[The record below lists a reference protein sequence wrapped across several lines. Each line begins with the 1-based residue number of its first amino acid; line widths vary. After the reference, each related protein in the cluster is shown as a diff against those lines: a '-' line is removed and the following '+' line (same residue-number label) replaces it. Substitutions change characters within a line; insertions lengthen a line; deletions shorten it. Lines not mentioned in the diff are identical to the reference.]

1 MNFKNKTIL
10 ITGGAQGIGFA
21 LSKKFSTMGAN
32 VVIAD
37 KHKDTPNIA
46 EKVLQEISTEKKM
59 KIGKIEDAFEPKI
72 QSIVDNW
79 PTAVDGFRAEAI
91 GLPKPPSLK
100 KIIEQYLELFN

>member
-1 MNFKNKTIL
+1 LDFRFKCVFNFVALHEIDEAKL
-10 ITGGAQGIGFA
+10 GDDRAYGLPA
-21 LSKKFSTMGAN
+21 LS
-32 VVIAD
+32 V
-37 KHKDTPNIA
+37 TPNIA

-79 PTAVDGFRAEAI
+79 PTAVDGFRAIAL

-100 KIIEQYLELFN
+100 KIIEQYLELIN

>member
-1 MNFKNKTIL
+1 MASALNPSTAVGQLSTIDWIL
-10 ITGGAQGIGFA
+10 GSNASSILPIFIF
-21 LSKKFSTMGAN
+21 FS
-32 VVIAD
+32 V
-37 KHKDTPNIA
+37 TPNIA

-59 KIGKIEDAFEPKI
+59 KIGKIEDAFEPSI

-100 KIIEQYLELFN
+100 KIIEQYLELIN